1 MSRPAGVY
9 GGQKVAGAFRKRSG
23 MLTAPVLRSARN
35 AALEPMLSAARV
47 HLMAN
52 RSVHRG
58 VLLKGM
64 AIVTTGKNSSAL
76 GATGKAISIAHLVEF
91 GTAPHWQPNRH
102 MMHPGARPKPFLRP
116 AFEEMKGTVIATF
129 AQELRMIL
137 LAR

>member
-1 MSRPAGVY
+1 MARSPGVY
-9 GGQKVAGAFRKRSG
+9 GGQKVAAALRRRSSV
-23 MLTAPVLRSARN
+23 LTEPVLRQARN
-35 AALEPMLSAARV
+35 AALQPMLAAARV

-64 AIVTTGKNSSAL
+64 AVVSVGRGTSAL

-91 GTAPHWQPNRH
+91 GTAPHWQPNRG

-116 AFEEMKGTVIATF
+116 AFEEMKGSVVAAF

-137 LAR
+137 QVR